1 MNNTT
6 ENPMI
11 SQIGD
16 GHVMDSLLRISKNL
30 KPNMT
35 IQLMKW
41 IFLILLIILI
51 SILLIYLPY

>member
-35 IQLMKW
+35 IQLMK
-41 IFLILLIILI
+41 
-51 SILLIYLPY
+51 